1 MSWLLFPVYKLSRE
15 NTQGEN
21 MWQRFWKGE
30 RSWCDSKQNVFLCRS
45 SGSRGSLKKVLWE
58 ISQNSQENICAGI
71 FFLIK
76 LNSFTILNLQFIKKE
91 TLAQVFCCGIAKFV
105 RTPFLQN
112 TIGRQLLITGV
123 SIVVKG
129 GLGNETVNYDTKTK
143 A

>member
-1 MSWLLFPVYKLSRE
+1 MQK
-15 NTQGEN
+15 
-21 MWQRFWKGE
+21 QRVEGFFKKGVM
-30 RSWCDSKQNVFLCRS
+30 RNFAKFTRKHLCRN
-45 SGSRGSLKKVLWE
+45 L
-58 ISQNSQENICAGI
+58 
-71 FFLIK
+71 FLIK

-91 TLAQVFCCGIAKFV
+91 TLTQVFCCGIAKFV

-123 SIVVKG
+123 SIVVKD